1 MGGEKTEMQIQ
12 DMNMVNLENTLKKY
26 HLTMPNPPAKGGVY
40 EPVKEFG
47 GEGCFAYLSGC
58 TPSFNGEVRFTGK
71 VGAEVSVEQ
80 GQEAARL
87 CVLNLLA
94 NLMAKYGG
102 LGVVKRIVKM
112 TAFVAGAEGFYE
124 QPKVANGG
132 SELLVE
138 IFGEEAGRCSR
149 SAVGVYALPGNVP
162 VEIELLVELSAG

>member
-1 MGGEKTEMQIQ
+1 MM
-12 DMNMVNLENTLKKY
+12 NLESVLKK
-26 HLTMPNPPAKGGVY
+26 HNLTLPNPPAKGGVY

-47 GEGCFAYLSGC
+47 SDDQNGRFTYRFAYLSGC

-71 VGAEVSVEQ
+71 VGAELSVEQ

-87 CVLNLLA
+87 CILNLLA
-94 NLMAKYGG
+94 NLKAKYGS
-102 LGVVKRIVKM
+102 LDKVKRIVKM
-112 TAFVAGAEGFYE
+112 TAFVASAEDFYE

-149 SAVGVYALPGNVP
+149 SAIGVYTLPGNAP
-162 VEIELLVELSAG
+162 VEIEIFVELA